1 LDEKQEAHLIEEN
14 LFLQQRSQE
23 LETLFKISGLLNQ
36 QGTYK
41 DKLNGVIKELAL
53 VAEVSG
59 VRIVVP
65 DPEHG
70 GLRTIIREVGST
82 LPELQQVRGLS
93 LMAFESGQ
101 AVVANDYPSQP
112 QCRSSCPGNW
122 GEIGDCVAYQERR
135 RDDRGGRYHFPGD

>member
-1 LDEKQEAHLIEEN
+1 MDEKQEAHLIEEN

-65 DPEHG
+65 DPEHD
-70 GLRTIIREVGST
+70 GLRTIIQRWGAHYRNFSK
-82 LPELQQVRGLS
+82 
-93 LMAFESGQ
+93 SG
-101 AVVANDYPSQP
+101 A
-112 QCRSSCPGNW
+112 CR
-122 GEIGDCVAYQERR
+122 
-135 RDDRGGRYHFPGD
+135 

>member
-1 LDEKQEAHLIEEN
+1 MDEKQEAHLIEEN

-53 VAEVSG
+53 VAEESG

-82 LPELQQVRGLS
+82 LPELQ
-93 LMAFESGQ
+93 
-101 AVVANDYPSQP
+101 
-112 QCRSSCPGNW
+112 
-122 GEIGDCVAYQERR
+122 
-135 RDDRGGRYHFPGD
+135 